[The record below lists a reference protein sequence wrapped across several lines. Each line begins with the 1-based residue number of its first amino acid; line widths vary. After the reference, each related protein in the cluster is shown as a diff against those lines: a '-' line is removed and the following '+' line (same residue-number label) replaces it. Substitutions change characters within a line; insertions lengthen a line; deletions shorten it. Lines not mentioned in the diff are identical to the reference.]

1 MWDNWETM
9 FPKGIA
15 HSDEFQWVSKNL
27 AVEKKLPEI
36 TATYIKPARQITD
49 SVIKYTWK
57 ENGDFYAEYV
67 YNSYPMKSPDNIP
80 LFNIYGQ
87 KIVSKIETET

>member
-1 MWDNWETM
+1 M
-9 FPKGIA
+9 
-15 HSDEFQWVSKNL
+15 V
-27 AVEKKLPEI
+27 V
-36 TATYIKPARQITD
+36 
-49 SVIKYTWK
+49 KYTWK

-87 KIVSKIETET
+87 KIVSKIENET